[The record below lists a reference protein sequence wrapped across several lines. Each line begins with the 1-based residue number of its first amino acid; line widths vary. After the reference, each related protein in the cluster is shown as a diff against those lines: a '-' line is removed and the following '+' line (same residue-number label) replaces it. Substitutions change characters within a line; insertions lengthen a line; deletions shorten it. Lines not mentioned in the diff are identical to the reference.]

1 MDEKNRDE
9 IEMQQIENE
18 LRDLTDDIQVP
29 PSLEPGAVEEMLYER
44 ARKKKKTYRWKYA
57 GIE

>member
-29 PSLEPGAVEEMLYER
+29 PSRRSGRDAL
-44 ARKKKKTYRWKYA
+44 
-57 GIE
+57 